1 MPHYLAGSAVYIYNI
16 DDNAFVIWE
25 SMDESLHLGRYMT
38 QQQQVIIEEAVKR
51 ERKKLLQFIRT
62 RVANEEDARDILQD
76 VFYQLASNHTM
87 VETIE
92 NMASWLYR
100 VTRNRIIDWYRK
112 RKTDSMDVMAAYD
125 DEGEDGYFTGL
136 ATLSTDNSDNPDTL
150 YERQLVWETMY
161 NALAELPEEQ
171 REVFILHELENKSFN
186 EIAEITGAPLN
197 TLLSRKRY
205 AVLHLR
211 ERLQGLY
218 QNFVQQD

>member
-197 TLLSRKRY
+197 TLLSRKR
-205 AVLHLR
+205 
-211 ERLQGLY
+211 
-218 QNFVQQD
+218 

>member
-1 MPHYLAGSAVYIYNI
+1 
-16 DDNAFVIWE
+16 
-25 SMDESLHLGRYMT
+25 MT

-76 VFYQLASNHTM
+76 VFFQLASNHTM

-136 ATLSTDNSDNPDTL
+136 ATLSTDNSDNPDAL

-161 NALAELPEEQ
+161 QALSELPAEQ

-218 QNFVQQD
+218 NNFVQQD

>member
-1 MPHYLAGSAVYIYNI
+1 
-16 DDNAFVIWE
+16 
-25 SMDESLHLGRYMT
+25 MDESLHLSRYMS
-38 QQQQVIIEEAVKR
+38 QQQQLIIEEAVKR

-112 RKTDSMDVMAAYD
+112 RKTDSMDVMAAYS
-125 DEGEDGYFTGL
+125 DEDEDGYFSGL
-136 ATLSTDNSDNPDTL
+136 ATLPTSDDETPDAL
-150 YERQLVWETMY
+150 YERQMVWETMY
-161 NALAELPEEQ
+161 QALSELPEEQ

-218 QNFVQQD
+218 DNIVLND

>member
-1 MPHYLAGSAVYIYNI
+1 MS
-16 DDNAFVIWE
+16 
-25 SMDESLHLGRYMT
+25 
-38 QQQQVIIEEAVKR
+38 QQQQIIIEEAVKR
-51 ERKKLLQFIRT
+51 ERTRLLQFIRT

-76 VFYQLASNHTM
+76 VFYQLASNHSM

-112 RKTDSMDVMAAYD
+112 RKTDSMDMTAAYD
-125 DEGEDGYFTGL
+125 DEEEGYFNSLAAL
-136 ATLSTDNSDNPDTL
+136 ATDNQDNPDAL
-150 YERQLVWETMY
+150 YERQMIWETMY
-161 NALAELPEEQ
+161 QALNELPAEQ

-211 ERLQGLY
+211 ERMQGLY
-218 QNFVQQD
+218 DNLLEND

>member
-1 MPHYLAGSAVYIYNI
+1 LPHYLAGSAVYIYNI